1 VNAVHKRSAM
11 DRDALRRLFDMTG
24 RVVIVTGGTR
34 GIGRAL
40 AEGYVAAGAKVV
52 VASRKADACRETEQH
67 LRAQGGEALG
77 VPTHLGDLDALAA
90 LVRRT
95 VDAFGRIDV
104 VVNNAANALALPLG
118 RITPEAW
125 SKSND
130 VNLRGP
136 VFLVQ
141 EALPHLKETRGN
153 ILNVLSGAAFMFSGN
168 VSLYAGAKSALLA
181 YTRSM
186 AAEFAP
192 FGIRANALAPGTTDT
207 DMVRAN
213 TPEQIEVMTSIQ
225 LMKRMAH
232 PDEMVGPALLL
243 TSDAGS
249 FITGQALCVDG
260 GMVPH

>member
-1 VNAVHKRSAM
+1 M
-11 DRDALRRLFDMTG
+11 DRAAWNQLFDMTG

-52 VASRKADACRETEQH
+52 VASRKADACKETEEH
-67 LRAQGGEALG
+67 LRKQGGDALG
-77 VPTHLGDLDALAA
+77 VATHLGELGALSQ
-90 LVRRT
+90 LVART
-95 VDAFGRIDV
+95 VETFGGVDV

-118 RITPEAW
+118 QYTESAW
-125 SKSND
+125 AKSID

-141 EALPHLKETRGN
+141 EALPHLKQSRAPAV
-153 ILNVLSGAAFMFSGN
+153 LNVISPAAYLFSAS
-168 VSLYAGAKSALLA
+168 VSLYAIGKAGLVAA
-181 YTRSM
+181 TRSM

-192 FGIRANALAPGTTDT
+192 HGIRVNALAPGTTDT
-207 DMVRAN
+207 DMVRNNPPEAQAN
-213 TPEQIEVMTSIQ
+213 MTRMQ
-225 LMKRMAH
+225 LMPRMAH

-249 FITGQALCVDG
+249 FITGQVVFADG

>member
-1 VNAVHKRSAM
+1 M
-11 DRDALRRLFDMTG
+11 DRAAWNQLFDMTG

-52 VASRKADACRETEQH
+52 VASRKADACKETEEH
-67 LRAQGGEALG
+67 LRKQGGDALG
-77 VPTHLGDLDALAA
+77 VATHLGELGALSQ
-90 LVRRT
+90 LVART
-95 VDAFGRIDV
+95 VETFGGVDV

-118 RITPEAW
+118 QYTESAW
-125 SKSND
+125 AKSID

-141 EALPHLKETRGN
+141 EALPHLKQSRAPAV
-153 ILNVLSGAAFMFSGN
+153 LNVISPAAYLFSAS
-168 VSLYAGAKSALLA
+168 VSLYAIGKAGLVAA
-181 YTRSM
+181 TRSM

-192 FGIRANALAPGTTDT
+192 HGIRVNALAPGTTDT
-207 DMVRAN
+207 DLVRNNPPEAQAN
-213 TPEQIEVMTSIQ
+213 MTRMQ
-225 LMKRMAH
+225 LMPRMAH

-249 FITGQALCVDG
+249 FITGQVVFADG

>member
-1 VNAVHKRSAM
+1 M
-11 DRDALRRLFDMTG
+11 DHDKLRQLFDMTG
-24 RVVIVTGGTR
+24 RVVLVTGGTR

-52 VASRKADACRETEQH
+52 VASRKADACEETVVH
-67 LRAQGGEALG
+67 LRRVGGEAIG
-77 VPTHLGDLDALAA
+77 VPTHMGDLDALRV
-90 LVRRT
+90 LVQRA
-95 VDAFGRIDV
+95 VDAFGGIDV
-104 VVNNAANALALPLG
+104 VVNNAATALAFPLG
-118 RITPEAW
+118 QYTREAF
-125 SKSND
+125 SKSFD

-141 EALPHLKETRGN
+141 EALPWLKKSRHGA
-153 ILNVLSGAAFMFSGN
+153 ILNVLSGAAFMFSAN
-168 VSLYAGAKSALLA
+168 VSMYAAAKAAMLA

-192 FGIRANALAPGTTDT
+192 FGIRVNALAPGTTDT

-213 TPEQIEVMTSIQ
+213 TPEMIQVMTSIQ
-225 LMKRMAH
+225 LMRRMAD

>member
-1 VNAVHKRSAM
+1 MTRE
-11 DRDALRRLFDMTG
+11 ALQRLFDLTG
-24 RVVIVTGGTR
+24 RVVVVTGGTR

-40 AEGYVAAGAKVV
+40 AEGYVAAGARVV
-52 VASRKADACRETEQH
+52 VASRKPEACRETESH
-67 LRAQGGEALG
+67 LRSLGGEALG

-95 VDAFGRIDV
+95 IDAFGRIDV
-104 VVNNAANALALPLG
+104 VVNNAATALALPLG
-118 RITPEAW
+118 QFTSEAW
-125 SKSND
+125 SKAND

-141 EALPHLKETRGN
+141 EALPWLKETRGN
-153 ILNVLSGAAFMFSGN
+153 VLNVLSGAAFMFSAS
-168 VSLYAGAKSALLA
+168 VSLYAGAKAALLA

-192 FGIRANALAPGTTDT
+192 HGIRVNALAPGTTDT

-213 TPEQIEVMTSIQ
+213 SPAQIDVMTSIQ
-225 LMKRMAH
+225 LMKRMAR

>member
-1 VNAVHKRSAM
+1 M
-11 DRDALRRLFDMTG
+11 DRAAWKQLFDMTG

-52 VASRKADACRETEQH
+52 VASRKADACKETEEH
-67 LRAQGGEALG
+67 LRKQGGDALG
-77 VPTHLGDLDALAA
+77 VATHLGELGALAE
-90 LVRRT
+90 LVART
-95 VDAFGRIDV
+95 VEAFGGVDV
-104 VVNNAANALALPLG
+104 LVNNAANALALPIG
-118 RITPEAW
+118 EYTEAAW
-125 SKSND
+125 SKSID

-141 EALPHLKETRGN
+141 EALPHLKKSRN
-153 ILNVLSGAAFMFSGN
+153 PAVLNVISPAAYLFSAS
-168 VSLYAGAKSALLA
+168 VSLYAIGKAGLVAA
-181 YTRSM
+181 TRSM

-192 FGIRANALAPGTTDT
+192 HGIRVNALAPGTTDT
-207 DMVRAN
+207 DMVRNNPPEMQAN
-213 TPEQIEVMTSIQ
+213 MTRMQ
-225 LMKRMAH
+225 LMPRMAH

-249 FITGQALCVDG
+249 FITGQVVFADG